1 MVMEPKGEKVGAVED
16 VLTSGLCVSAE
27 LTTASH
33 GGSVAES
40 GGVFGGRY
48 HEGP

>member
-1 MVMEPKGEKVGAVED
+1 MEPEGEMVGALED
-16 VLTSGLCVSAE
+16 VLTSSLRTSAE
-27 LTTASH
+27 LATASH

>member
-1 MVMEPKGEKVGAVED
+1 MEPKGEMVGAVKD
-16 VLTSGLCVSAE
+16 VLTSGLCASAE